1 MGGMYLRFSTVQQKE
16 LIEVGSGIFLGFIVD
31 AFVDKD
37 SGEITYFLVEQ
48 PKKFYQIFQGE
59 GDVKKIYFQQIVT
72 IGQDVVL
79 IKSNEG

>member
-1 MGGMYLRFSTVQQKE
+1 MYLRFSTVQQKE

-37 SGEITYFLVEQ
+37 SGEITYFLVEP

-59 GDVKKIYFQQIVT
+59 ADVKKVYFHQIVT

-79 IKSNEG
+79 IRSDQG